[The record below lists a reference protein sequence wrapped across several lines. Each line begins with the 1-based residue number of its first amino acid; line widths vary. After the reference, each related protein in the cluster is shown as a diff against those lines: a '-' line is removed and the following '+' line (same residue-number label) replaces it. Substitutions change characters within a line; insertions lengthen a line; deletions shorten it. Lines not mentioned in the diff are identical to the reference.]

1 MSGIEVLAIGISVAS
16 TAISAIN
23 VGKESYKFMT
33 WMKKKYAK
41 KEIDDE
47 PWQWIDYDDEYIRIE
62 KKR

>member
-23 VGKESYKFMT
+23 VGKESYKFMN
-33 WMKKKYAK
+33 WVKKKYDTK
-41 KEIDDE
+41 DIDEE

-62 KKR
+62 KKD

>member
-1 MSGIEVLAIGISVAS
+1 MSGLEVFAIGISVAS

-23 VGKESYKFMT
+23 AGKESYKLVS
-33 WMKKKYAK
+33 WLKKKYEK

-62 KKR
+62 KKQ